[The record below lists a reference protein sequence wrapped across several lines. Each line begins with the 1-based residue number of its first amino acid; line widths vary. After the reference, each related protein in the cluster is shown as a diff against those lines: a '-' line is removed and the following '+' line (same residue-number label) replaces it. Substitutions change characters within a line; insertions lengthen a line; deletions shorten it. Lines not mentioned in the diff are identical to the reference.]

1 MKKKSDKVQKE
12 VERDE
17 EEEDEDDAVE
27 GEDSDEGEEEEEV
40 AEERPAVSA
49 RSVADE
55 RRARRAAATATATA
69 APKKKTDAHDDHGH
83 GHDHDE
89 EEASDEED
97 PSWWLPH
104 AVMSALVLI
113 GVLGFFGAF
122 NKLLAPLAAHPV
134 GQTETTTKEESK
146 PAEAAKAP
154 TPAPMPQQPQAPRE
168 MFAAKHLLVMYKGG
182 RRAPEGVTRTKD
194 EAKARAT
201 EAQKKAKDGKIKFE
215 DLVKEYSDEPR
226 AGERGGSLGTFAKGS
241 MVPEFQAG
249 LEKIKVGEISD
260 VVETPFGFHV
270 IMRTQPEAP
279 QVPAGHPAMPLP
291 TH

>member
-1 MKKKSDKVQKE
+1 MKKKSDKVEKE

-17 EEEDEDDAVE
+17 DEDEEDADGAD
-27 GEDSDEGEEEEEV
+27 DSDEGEEEQD
-40 AEERPAVSA
+40 RPAVSA

-55 RRARRAAATATATA
+55 RRARRAAAAR
-69 APKKKTDAHDDHGH
+69 APKKTSAHDDHGH
-83 GHDHDE
+83 GHDHDDE
-89 EEASDEED
+89 ESNEGED
-97 PSWWLPH
+97 PSWWAPH

-113 GVLGFFGAF
+113 GVLGFFGLF
-122 NKLLAPLAAHPV
+122 NKILAPLAAHPA
-134 GQTETTTKEESK
+134 GHAETAKVETKTVE
-146 PAEAAKAP
+146 PAKAP
-154 TPAPMPQQPQAPRE
+154 TPTPPTPQQPQAPRE

-182 RRAPEGVTRTKD
+182 RRAPESITRTKD

-226 AGERGGSLGTFAKGS
+226 AGERGGDLGSFPKGS

-260 VVETPFGFHV
+260 IVESPFGYHV
-270 IMRTQPEAP
+270 ILRTQPT
-279 QVPAGHPAMPLP
+279 QPAMPP
-291 TH
+291 GH

>member
-1 MKKKSDKVQKE
+1 MKKKSDQVEKE

-17 EEEDEDDAVE
+17 EDDEEDADA
-27 GEDSDEGEEEEEV
+27 GEDSESDEGEE
-40 AEERPAVSA
+40 APEERPVVSA
-49 RSVADE
+49 RAVADE
-55 RRARRAAATATATA
+55 RRARRTAAAAK
-69 APKKKTDAHDDHGH
+69 APRKSEAHDDHAK
-83 GHDHDE
+83 GHDDE
-89 EEASDEED
+89 NEESEDGED

-113 GVLGFFGAF
+113 GVLGFFGTF
-122 NKLLAPLAAHPV
+122 NKILAPLAAHPIEK
-134 GQTETTTKEESK
+134 TETTTAATAK
-146 PAEAAKAP
+146 PVEPTKGAAP
-154 TPAPMPQQPQAPRE
+154 TPPMPMPPQAPRE

-182 RRAPEGVTRTKD
+182 RRAPENVTRTKD

-215 DLVKEYSDEPR
+215 ELVKEYSDEPK
-226 AGERGGSLGTFAKGS
+226 AGERGGDLGSFAKGS

-270 IMRTQPEAP
+270 ILRTAP
-279 QVPAGHPAMPLP
+279 AAPAMPP
-291 TH
+291 GH

>member
-1 MKKKSDKVQKE
+1 MKKKSDKVEKE

-17 EEEDEDDAVE
+17 EEDDEEDAE
-27 GEDSDEGEEEEEV
+27 GSDDSDEGEEE

-49 RSVADE
+49 RAVADE
-55 RRARRAAATATATA
+55 RRARRVAAAAQK
-69 APKKKTDAHDDHGH
+69 PKKAEAHDDHGH
-83 GHDHDE
+83 GHDHDDE
-89 EEASDEED
+89 EESSEGED

-113 GVLGFFGAF
+113 GVLGFFGVF
-122 NKLLAPLAAHPV
+122 NKILAPLAAHPV
-134 GQTETTTKEESK
+134 GQAETAKEESK
-146 PAEAAKAP
+146 PAEATKPA
-154 TPAPMPQQPQAPRE
+154 TPPMPMPQQPQAPRE

-182 RRAPEGVTRTKD
+182 RRAPEGITRSKE
-194 EAKARAT
+194 EAKARAI
-201 EAQKKAKDGKIKFE
+201 EAQKKAKDGKSKFE

-226 AGERGGSLGTFAKGS
+226 AGERGGDLGTFAKGS

-270 IMRTQPEAP
+270 ILRTQPAQPSAP
-279 QVPAGHPAMPLP
+279 AMPAGHPAMPNP
-291 TH
+291 AH

>member
-17 EEEDEDDAVE
+17 EEDEDDAVE
-27 GEDSDEGEEEEEV
+27 GEDSDEGDEDEV
-40 AEERPAVSA
+40 ERPAASA

-55 RRARRAAATATATA
+55 RRARRAAA
-69 APKKKTDAHDDHGH
+69 APKKTDAHDDHGH
-83 GHDHDE
+83 DHD
-89 EEASDEED
+89 DEDDDATDGED

-104 AVMSALVLI
+104 AVMGALVLI

-122 NKLLAPLAAHPV
+122 NKLLAPLAAHPA
-134 GQTETTTKEESK
+134 GQAESTKEETK
-146 PAEAAKAP
+146 TAEPTKAQPAP
-154 TPAPMPQQPQAPRE
+154 QPMPQQPQAPRE

-201 EAQKKAKDGKIKFE
+201 EAQKKAKDGKSKFE

-226 AGERGGSLGTFAKGS
+226 AGERGGDLGTFAKGS

-249 LEKIKVGEISD
+249 LEKIKIGEISD
-260 VVETPFGFHV
+260 VIETPFGFHV
-270 IMRTQPEAP
+270 ILRTQPQQP
-279 QVPAGHPAMPLP
+279 QMPAGHPAMPQ
-291 TH
+291 

>member
-1 MKKKSDKVQKE
+1 MKKKSDKVEKE

-17 EEEDEDDAVE
+17 DEDEEDEGGDV
-27 GEDSDEGEEEEEV
+27 DSDEGEEEQD
-40 AEERPAVSA
+40 RPAVTA

-55 RRARRAAATATATA
+55 RRARRAAAAR
-69 APKKKTDAHDDHGH
+69 APRKTDAHDDHGH
-83 GHDHDE
+83 GHDHDHD
-89 EEASDEED
+89 DEESSEGED
-97 PSWWLPH
+97 PTWWAPH

-113 GVLGFFGAF
+113 GVLGFFGLF
-122 NKLLAPLAAHPV
+122 NKILAPIAAHPA
-134 GQTETTTKEESK
+134 GHAEAAKEETK
-146 PAEAAKAP
+146 TVEPAKAP
-154 TPAPMPQQPQAPRE
+154 TPTPPTPQQPQAPRE

-182 RRAPEGVTRTKD
+182 RRAPESITRTKE

-226 AGERGGSLGTFAKGS
+226 AGERGGDLGSFPKGS

-260 VVETPFGFHV
+260 VVESPFGYHV
-270 IMRTQPEAP
+270 ILRTQPT
-279 QVPAGHPAMPLP
+279 QPAMPP
-291 TH
+291 GH

>member
-17 EEEDEDDAVE
+17 EEDDEDDAVE
-27 GEDSDEGEEEEEV
+27 GDDSDEGEDEV
-40 AEERPAVSA
+40 EERPAVSA
-49 RSVADE
+49 RAVADE
-55 RRARRAAATATATA
+55 RRARRLAAAAR
-69 APKKKTDAHDDHGH
+69 APKKTDAHDDHGH
-83 GHDHDE
+83 GHDREE
-89 EEASDEED
+89 EEANNDED

-122 NKLLAPLAAHPV
+122 NKLLAPLAAHPA
-134 GQTETTTKEESK
+134 GHAETTTKEESK

-154 TPAPMPQQPQAPRE
+154 TPPTPMPQQPQAPRE

-182 RRAPEGVTRTKD
+182 RRAPEGITRSKD

-270 IMRTQPEAP
+270 ILRTQPEQP
-279 QVPAGHPAMPLP
+279 QMPAGHPAMPTPP
-291 TH
+291 TR

>member
-1 MKKKSDKVQKE
+1 MKKKSDKVEKE

-17 EEEDEDDAVE
+17 EEDEE
-27 GEDSDEGEEEEEV
+27 GADGDDSDEGEEE

-55 RRARRAAATATATA
+55 RRARRIAAAAK
-69 APKKKTDAHDDHGH
+69 APKKPVAHDDHGH
-83 GHDHDE
+83 DDDAE
-89 EEASDEED
+89 EEPEGGED

-113 GVLGFFGAF
+113 GVLGFFGTF
-122 NKLLAPLAAHPV
+122 NKILAPLAAHP
-134 GQTETTTKEESK
+134 GGKTETKEETTTTTK
-146 PAEAAKAP
+146 PVEPTKAP
-154 TPAPMPQQPQAPRE
+154 TPTPPMPQQPQAPRE

-182 RRAPEGVTRTKD
+182 RRAPEGITRTKD

-215 DLVKEYSDEPR
+215 ELVKEYSDEPK
-226 AGERGGSLGTFAKGS
+226 AGERGGDLGTFPKGS

-270 IMRTQPEAP
+270 ILRTAP
-279 QVPAGHPAMPLP
+279 SAPAMPP
-291 TH
+291 GH

>member
-1 MKKKSDKVQKE
+1 MKKKSDKVEKE

-17 EEEDEDDAVE
+17 EEDEEDADGGD
-27 GEDSDEGEEEEEV
+27 DSDEGEEE

-55 RRARRAAATATATA
+55 RRARRRAAAAR
-69 APKKKTDAHDDHGH
+69 APKKTDAHDDHGH
-83 GHDHDE
+83 GHDHDYE
-89 EEASDEED
+89 ESNEGED
-97 PSWWLPH
+97 PTWWAPH

-113 GVLGFFGAF
+113 GVLGFFGLF
-122 NKLLAPLAAHPV
+122 NKLLAPLAAHPA
-134 GQTETTTKEESK
+134 GHAETTKEETK
-146 PAEAAKAP
+146 TLETAKAP
-154 TPAPMPQQPQAPRE
+154 PPAPPPPQQPQAPRE

-182 RRAPEGVTRTKD
+182 RRAPESITRTKD

-226 AGERGGSLGTFAKGS
+226 AGERGGDLGTFPKGS

-260 VVETPFGFHV
+260 VVESPFGFHV
-270 IMRTQPEAP
+270 ILRTQPT
-279 QVPAGHPAMPLP
+279 QPAMPP
-291 TH
+291 GH